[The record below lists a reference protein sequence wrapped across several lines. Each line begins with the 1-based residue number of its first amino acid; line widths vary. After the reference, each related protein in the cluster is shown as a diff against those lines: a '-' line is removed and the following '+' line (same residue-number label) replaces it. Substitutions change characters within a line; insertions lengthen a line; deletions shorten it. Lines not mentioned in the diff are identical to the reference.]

1 MGTELG
7 EEAVDH
13 QQQQQEGKRHKEAV
27 YTTVLACGR
36 QRHRIT
42 VSWKASLAYRGSAK
56 PTTAVR
62 QDLA

>member
-13 QQQQQEGKRHKEAV
+13 QQQQQEGKCHKEAV

-42 VSWKASLAYRGSAK
+42 VS
-56 PTTAVR
+56 
-62 QDLA
+62 

>member
-13 QQQQQEGKRHKEAV
+13 QQQQQEGKHHKEVV

-42 VSWKASLAYRGSAK
+42 MS
-56 PTTAVR
+56 
-62 QDLA
+62 